1 MIPERPFFRVNRAWL
16 VFSHEMWFNY
26 KAVYGESPFF
36 MEIAKWQF
44 FFTISRN
51 VIWAVVVYLPFKKIS
66 SRPTTHEPRPLV
78 RLPENWRKKNWEG
91 TTRHRQDVTSWQH
104 NWKFFFYIL
113 NQTFRKGFWPFLL
126 QVKGSQAFI
135 SSVALSSLIQW
146 RIRRKTSRYKYWL
159 RTL

>member
-36 MEIAKWQF
+36 MEIAKWQLF
-44 FFTISRN
+44 LRFHETLFGLLLFIFLS
-51 VIWAVVVYLPFKKIS
+51 KKY
-66 SRPTTHEPRPLV
+66 RVDP
-78 RLPENWRKKNWEG
+78 LPENWRKELWEG
-91 TTRHRQDVTSWQH
+91 ARRHHQDATPWLH
-104 NWKFFFYIL
+104 NRKFFFYIL
-113 NQTFRKGFWPFLL
+113 NQTFGRGFWPFLL
-126 QVKGSQAFI
+126 QVKGSQTSI